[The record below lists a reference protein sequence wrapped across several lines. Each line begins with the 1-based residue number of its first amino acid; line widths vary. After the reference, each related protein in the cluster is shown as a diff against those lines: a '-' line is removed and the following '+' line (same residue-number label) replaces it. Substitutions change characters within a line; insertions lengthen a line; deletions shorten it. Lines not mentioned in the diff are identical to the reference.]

1 MMLYYTNHTW
11 AASDYI
17 WESALSISTTS
28 VRGITL
34 CLPYHCALKVTG
46 ALLLLGHPLEHWNGG
61 PFCHAHDILSPKL
74 YHHGGWGWKRS
85 QGCMDTSAMSVVVR
99 HAVLLLQVGREVV
112 TLAPLSLQPSYLWPQ
127 LPCVPSFLL
136 QPGSQSHVCHL
147 LYCYFVPW
155 TLGYSCW
162 DWRAIITGSPLCCFL
177 NSISVCSRPL
187 TPI

>member
-17 WESALSISTTS
+17 WEPALSISTTS

-74 YHHGGWGWKRS
+74 CHHGGWGWKRS

-112 TLAPLSLQPSYLWPQ
+112 TLAPLFCSPVTCGHSCPL
-127 LPCVPSFLL
+127 
-136 QPGSQSHVCHL
+136 CHL
-147 LYCYFVPW
+147 SCCSQEVKVMCATSSTATSFHGPW
-155 TLGYSCW
+155 GT
-162 DWRAIITGSPLCCFL
+162 AAETGGP
-177 NSISVCSRPL
+177 
-187 TPI
+187 